1 MKLLRDFRGAH
12 VRLTDERLA
21 HIFEHPEMAGMETAI
36 EETLSKPERVVQS
49 ASGPEALLY
58 YRFYTSTR
66 VGGKFLCVVVK
77 SIRGNSFILTAYLT
91 DKMKLGESL
100 WNVIS

>member
-1 MKLLRDFRGAH
+1 
-12 VRLTDERLA
+12 
-21 HIFEHPEMAGMETAI
+21 MAGMEGAI

-49 ASGPEALLY
+49 ASDPEARLY
-58 YRFYTSTR
+58 YRFYASTR
-66 VGGKFLCVVVK
+66 VGSRFLCVVVK